1 MIKINYY
8 FSNQLAL
15 FQITC
20 FNWNRF
26 SLSIVKLFSIL
37 LIIFFIYILLTS
49 KKRKRFSNRRNLME
63 RFKRRFK
70 NINVRRK
77 RISEEFTNSLLLDP
91 CKNIPL
97 GTWYSEEELREKAD
111 IHRARL
117 SKFGKSKING
127 EMLFVG
133 PKGGIYKIS
142 NDGKKKYV

>member
-1 MIKINYY
+1 MKI
-8 FSNQLAL
+8 LAIFLIL
-15 FQITC
+15 F
-20 FNWNRF
+20 F
-26 SLSIVKLFSIL
+26 LYL
-37 LIIFFIYILLTS
+37 LLTA
-49 KKRKRFSNRRNLME
+49 KKKKRFSNRRSLME
-63 RFKRRFK
+63 RFKKRFN

-91 CKNIPL
+91 SKDIPL
-97 GTWYSEEELREKAD
+97 GTWYSEDELREKAD

-142 NDGKKKYV
+142 ADGKKRYV

>member
-1 MIKINYY
+1 MKFIAI
-8 FSNQLAL
+8 F
-15 FQITC
+15 
-20 FNWNRF
+20 
-26 SLSIVKLFSIL
+26 
-37 LIIFFIYILLTS
+37 LIIIFLYLYLIS
-49 KKRKRFSNRRNLME
+49 KKRKGLSNRKTLME
-63 RFKRRFK
+63 RFRQRFN

-77 RISEEFTNSLLLDP
+77 RISEEYTNSLLLDHY
-91 CKNIPL
+91 KNIPL
-97 GTWYSEEELREKAD
+97 GTWYSENELREKAD